1 MAAGRNGH
9 RRAQPKCIR
18 ARGDEWEEAQRRR
31 DLAEPGEV
39 VLDEERAA
47 EAERLRLDVVVDEL
61 PEPHAAIHVGAA
73 SLRLRAAEE
82 SESHL
87 VAPCPA
93 PGSRAAGIT
102 LHGKRR
108 TFRNFPGG
116 RGNSRLCYPPPE
128 AHPEGDSPGCKEIG
142 MDEHRTDR
150 RDFLKQ
156 VTAVG
161 AARVIPGAR
170 PALGPAGAG
179 PEQPPS
185 TTPHLPPPHFN

>member
-9 RRAQPKCIR
+9 RRAQPNCLR
-18 ARGDEWEEAQRRR
+18 ARGNECNETQRRR

-47 EAERLRLDVVVDEL
+47 EAERLRFDVVVDEL
-61 PEPHAAIHVGAA
+61 PESHAAIRVGAA

-116 RGNSRLCYPPPE
+116 SGTSRLCYPPPT
-128 AHPEGDSPGCKEIG
+128 AHPEGGSPGCKQIA
-142 MDEHRTDR
+142 MDHPHTY
-150 RDFLKQ
+150 
-156 VTAVG
+156 
-161 AARVIPGAR
+161 R
-170 PALGPAGAG
+170 PPCL
-179 PEQPPS
+179 Q
-185 TTPHLPPPHFN
+185 